1 MHWFVFMLIFNTFT
15 TTASRERDST
25 TWQPTFDEDDDI
37 DPFEDE
43 GEQIQYPMKSVVPER
58 AMPKRESKV
67 IKDNGSGLPSQGMP
81 S

>member
-1 MHWFVFMLIFNTFT
+1 MLVFTSFT
-15 TTASRERDST
+15 ITAAREKASA

-58 AMPKRESKV
+58 AMPRRETKV
-67 IKDNGSGLPSQGMP
+67 IKDNGSGLPSQGML